1 MTKIKFDSKI
11 TAYPMPVCLVGANIE
26 GKPNFM
32 AVAWVSKVNSNPPM
46 MIVAIGKRQYTATGI
61 RENGTFSISFPNK
74 SLVEKTDYCGLIS
87 GREADK
93 SGIFEVFYGE
103 LETAPMISKCPIC
116 YELKLRETVELTGSI
131 LFIGEIVAA
140 YANERYVNDNKVDV
154 IQTEP
159 FLLVEGL
166 TNEYIELGNHLAK
179 AFSVGKTI
187 NE

>member
-1 MTKIKFDSKI
+1 
-11 TAYPMPVCLVGANIE
+11 
-26 GKPNFM
+26 
-32 AVAWVSKVNSNPPM
+32 
-46 MIVAIGKRQYTATGI
+46 
-61 RENGTFSISFPNK
+61 
-74 SLVEKTDYCGLIS
+74 LIS